1 MNAIEAASETFLDQY
16 DDFSFLYEEELEE
29 SFQKFLLSGPPLRET
44 FIQKLKEE
52 APEDIEEE
60 QLEIQIE
67 SFDAFVIKILN
78 GVVTQHPDLEMF
90 DEKITFLTEIKQKIA
105 AIQPLSDIAWIR
117 VDSKPLIKDLERI
130 IQDWIDKFTQFLLQ
144 STTRRIQNMTD
155 FINEVEEGI
164 KEIPEKAETEK
175 EKDLLKTVMT
185 HLRDVNQVKEHALG
199 LVLPM
204 KETILLLKKH
214 AVEMNADFL
223 VLLENC
229 KTDLI
234 DVSDRA
240 LGPTKEQ
247 ILPL

>member
-1 MNAIEAASETFLDQY
+1 M
-16 DDFSFLYEEELEE
+16 
-29 SFQKFLLSGPPLRET
+29 
-44 FIQKLKEE
+44 
-52 APEDIEEE
+52 
-60 QLEIQIE
+60 
-67 SFDAFVIKILN
+67 IKILN

-105 AIQPLSDIAWIR
+105 AIQALSDIAWIR

-155 FINEVEEGI
+155 FINEVEDGI
-164 KEIPEKAETEK
+164 KEIPEQAETEK
-175 EKDLLKTVMT
+175 EKNLLKTVMT

-247 ILPL
+247 ILPLQNKEANNVKERRKQF

>member
-1 MNAIEAASETFLDQY
+1 
-16 DDFSFLYEEELEE
+16 
-29 SFQKFLLSGPPLRET
+29 
-44 FIQKLKEE
+44 
-52 APEDIEEE
+52 
-60 QLEIQIE
+60 
-67 SFDAFVIKILN
+67 
-78 GVVTQHPDLEMF
+78 
-90 DEKITFLTEIKQKIA
+90 
-105 AIQPLSDIAWIR
+105 
-117 VDSKPLIKDLERI
+117 
-130 IQDWIDKFTQFLLQ
+130 
-144 STTRRIQNMTD
+144 MTD

-240 LGPTKEQ
+240 LGPTKE
-247 ILPL
+247 

>member
-1 MNAIEAASETFLDQY
+1 
-16 DDFSFLYEEELEE
+16 
-29 SFQKFLLSGPPLRET
+29 
-44 FIQKLKEE
+44 
-52 APEDIEEE
+52 
-60 QLEIQIE
+60 
-67 SFDAFVIKILN
+67 
-78 GVVTQHPDLEMF
+78 
-90 DEKITFLTEIKQKIA
+90 
-105 AIQPLSDIAWIR
+105 
-117 VDSKPLIKDLERI
+117 
-130 IQDWIDKFTQFLLQ
+130 
-144 STTRRIQNMTD
+144 MTD
-155 FINEVEEGI
+155 FINEVEAGI
-164 KEIPEKAETEK
+164 KEIPEQAETEK
-175 EKDLLKTVMT
+175 EKNLLKTVMT

-247 ILPL
+247 ILPLQNKEANNVKERRKQFQSKVLDFRKEFQAALPYNVTDSSAEIIQQSYDTISEYYRKTVDIENESKELQHLETLFDL

>member
-1 MNAIEAASETFLDQY
+1 
-16 DDFSFLYEEELEE
+16 
-29 SFQKFLLSGPPLRET
+29 
-44 FIQKLKEE
+44 
-52 APEDIEEE
+52 
-60 QLEIQIE
+60 
-67 SFDAFVIKILN
+67 
-78 GVVTQHPDLEMF
+78 
-90 DEKITFLTEIKQKIA
+90 
-105 AIQPLSDIAWIR
+105 
-117 VDSKPLIKDLERI
+117 
-130 IQDWIDKFTQFLLQ
+130 
-144 STTRRIQNMTD
+144 MTD
-155 FINEVEEGI
+155 FINEVEAGI
-164 KEIPEKAETEK
+164 KEIPEQAETEK
-175 EKDLLKTVMT
+175 EKNLLKTVMT